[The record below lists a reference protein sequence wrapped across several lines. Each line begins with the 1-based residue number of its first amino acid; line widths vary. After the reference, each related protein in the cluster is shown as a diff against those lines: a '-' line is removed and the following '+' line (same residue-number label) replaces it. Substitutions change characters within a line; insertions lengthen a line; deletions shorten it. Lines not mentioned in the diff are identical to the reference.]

1 VKNTRAFSVTNGF
14 EEGEV
19 EACPPTVLD
28 LFFSFMPC
36 ELFTILEFSG
46 LL

>member
-1 VKNTRAFSVTNGF
+1 MKNTRAFSVTNGV
-14 EEGEV
+14 EGEV
-19 EACPPTVLD
+19 EAYPPTVLD

-36 ELFTILEFSG
+36 ELFTILKLSR